1 MLVNLTLS
9 AYYSCQQFASS
20 IMNDMMAQL
29 WILRQY
35 LYVKDIIRF
44 PEELSPFIYIIS
56 YISLLLILLYLYT
69 LYLS

>member
-1 MLVNLTLS
+1 
-9 AYYSCQQFASS
+9 
-20 IMNDMMAQL
+20 MNDMMTQL

-44 PEELSPFIYIIS
+44 PEELSPIIYIIS